1 MTKTNEL
8 TKIKENENTMQII
21 EVNGVKMEI
30 DMRNARVAK
39 LELYKVGTKV
49 RILKKEYNDT
59 FTTYGGVII
68 GFDQFEKR
76 PSILIA
82 YLKTEYSSCEIEFLT
97 YNKDTKGIEICPAD
111 DSFIPFKKAT
121 IVEQMDRKV
130 LQAETTLEEMKAKR
144 EYFHKYFDKYFDKE

>member
-1 MTKTNEL
+1 MTKINEL
-8 TKIKENENTMQII
+8 TKVKENENAMQII
-21 EVNGVKMEI
+21 EVKGIKMEV

-39 LELYKVGTKV
+39 LELYKIGTKV
-49 RILKKEYNDT
+49 RVLKKEYSDT
-59 FTTYGGVII
+59 FATYGGVII

-82 YLKTEYSSCEIEFLT
+82 YLKSDYNSCEIEFLT
-97 YNKDTKGIEICPAD
+97 YNKDTKDIEICPAD
-111 DSFIPFKKAT
+111 DGFIPFKKAT
-121 IVEQMDRKV
+121 IVEQMDRTV